1 MKKIRKISIFLV
13 LALVLGGNMGIS
25 PKNNKIKIF
34 NAETN
39 QVEEVDKIVKS
50 EAEWKKILTPEQFK
64 VTRLKGTEEP
74 FSGQCPLPIKGE
86 NEVYACVSC
95 GTDLF
100 KVETKFDSGTGWPS
114 FFQPVS
120 ELNIIEKQDYSFF
133 MHRVEVLCPRC
144 DAHLGH
150 VFNDGPPPTGKRYC
164 INAAAL
170 KLKKLKFP
178 KKAKTELALFA
189 AGCFWGVE
197 AIFREAKG
205 VVNTTVGYAGGKT
218 KNPTYAEVCTD
229 KTGHAEAVQV
239 EFDPAVISYQELL
252 DIFWNMH
259 DPTTLN
265 QQGPDVGS
273 QYRSAIFYHNSEQ
286 KKLALDSKKK
296 LEISKVFK
304 DPITTEIL
312 PAGEFY
318 PAEDYHQQY
327 FKKHGLKPTC
337 HIPFKK

>member
-13 LALVLGGNMGIS
+13 LALLLGGRMGYGAA
-25 PKNNKIKIF
+25 PKKIKIF
-34 NAETN
+34 NAGTN
-39 QVEEVDKIVKS
+39 QIEEVDKIIKS
-50 EAEWKKILTPEQFK
+50 DSEWKKILTPEQFK

-74 FSGQCPLPIKGE
+74 FGGQCPLPRKGE
-86 NEVYACVSC
+86 NEVYACVGC

-120 ELNIIEKQDYSFF
+120 SLNVISKQDNSFF
-133 MHRVEVLCPRC
+133 MKRVEVLCARC

-150 VFNDGPPPTGKRYC
+150 VFDDGPPPTGKRYC
-164 INAAAL
+164 INSVAL
-170 KLKKLKFP
+170 KLKKLNP
-178 KKAKTELALFA
+178 AKKGKTELALFA

-205 VVNTTVGYAGGKT
+205 VVNVTVGYTGGKT
-218 KNPTYAEVCTD
+218 KNPTYEDVCTD
-229 KTGHAEAVQV
+229 KTGHAESVQV
-239 EFDPAVISYQELL
+239 EFNPEVISYQELL

-265 QQGPDVGS
+265 QQGPDMGS
-273 QYRSAIFYHNSEQ
+273 QYRSAIFYYNLEQ

-296 LEISKVFK
+296 LESSKRFK

-312 PAGEFY
+312 AATEFY
-318 PAEDYHQQY
+318 AAEDYHQQY
-327 FKKHGLKPTC
+327 FKKHGLRATC
-337 HIPFKK
+337 HVPYNK